1 MRISDW
7 SSDVCSSDL
16 ARAIAQADHER
27 AARLAPDDIGI
38 GLALLLED
46 ILDQARKTLRALAEH
61 DLRGADEIVLLVG
74 GAGVDAGRGGSGI
87 GRGRTRRGL
96 LGNDSDLFVKPEER
110 SVGNEWFSACRS
122 WGSR

>member
-61 DLRGADEIVLLVG
+61 ALRGADEIVLLVG

-87 GRGRTRRGL
+87 GRGRTRSGI
-96 LGNDSDLFVKPEER
+96 LGNARDLFVAGREEIGR
-110 SVGNEWFSACRS
+110 AHV
-122 WGSR
+122 